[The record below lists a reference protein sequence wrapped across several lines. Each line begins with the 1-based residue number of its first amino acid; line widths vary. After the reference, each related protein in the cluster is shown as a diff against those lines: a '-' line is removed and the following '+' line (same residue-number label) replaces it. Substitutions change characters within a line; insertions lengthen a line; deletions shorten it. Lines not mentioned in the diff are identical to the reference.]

1 MKKLAIIGDSYST
14 YEGHVPEGY
23 FCWYMNSGNE
33 CENDMP
39 CAEKTWWYQ
48 LSKEND
54 LEIVMNCSFSGS
66 AVCYSGYPD
75 MPDRIGSAFI
85 SRMKVDLGERR
96 TTPEPDI
103 LLIFGGTND
112 FGHGDAVFGT
122 TDDRTEDSFCGAVRC
137 LCEYLLE
144 KYPAAKLVFITPLHR
159 WNEADPCGDKKPQ
172 PVGTLKEYVQALR
185 AILEEYSIP
194 VLDLYATSG
203 IQPSISAI
211 KARYMPDGLH
221 PSDLGNELI
230 CDRLIHFME
239 LL

>member
-1 MKKLAIIGDSYST
+1 MILKEKKILFLGDSIT
-14 YEGHVPEGY
+14 EGVGTTSPEHRYVDLFAAKTGAVCLNYGVSGTRIARQHVPTEGKPKY
-23 FCWYMNSGNE
+23 DEDFNMRAK
-33 CENDMP
+33 M
-39 CAEKTWWYQ
+39 
-48 LSKEND
+48 
-54 LEIVMNCSFSGS
+54 M
-66 AVCYSGYPD
+66 
-75 MPDRIGSAFI
+75 
-85 SRMKVDLGERR
+85 
-96 TTPEPDI
+96 EPDADAVVV
-103 LLIFGGTND
+103 FGGTND

-203 IQPSISAI
+203 IQPSVSAI

>member
-112 FGHGDAVFGT
+112 FWAEAPLGDIKYSDWTEEDFVNFSPSYCYMLDYLKKWNPKAKIYNILNDEITSSIRDIMKEACKHYGVEMIELKNIEKQNGHPNTMGM
-122 TDDRTEDSFCGAVRC
+122 RQ
-137 LCEYLLE
+137 
-144 KYPAAKLVFITPLHR
+144 I
-159 WNEADPCGDKKPQ
+159 ADQVCM
-172 PVGTLKEYVQALR
+172 
-185 AILEEYSIP
+185 AI
-194 VLDLYATSG
+194 
-203 IQPSISAI
+203 
-211 KARYMPDGLH
+211 M
-221 PSDLGNELI
+221 
-230 CDRLIHFME
+230 
-239 LL
+239 